1 MDGEVFT
8 GTVRNLKELAQ
19 MPEEYRQAV
28 GKIVVSHAVNE
39 IAGAEVFDE
48 PAIKLAPTPYDKWLA
63 CRIAMEEYGHHVHFS
78 RLAIQIGVSA
88 EALDHRTKHL
98 NVFDL
103 PISTW
108 LEFVVLKAI
117 GDLAEVVMV
126 EELLHCSFL
135 PLRDLAV
142 KTMPEEKFHAGFGR
156 DQMIELCKTQDG
168 RARVQRAVEYIFPV
182 MLPFFGGSNSR
193 NNAPF
198 RRWGIKRRTNDEMRA
213 DYVERVKKLVEGEF
227 GLRVPPQEK
236 EKPRDR

>member
-1 MDGEVFT
+1 MGEFT
-8 GTVRNLKELAQ
+8 GTVRDLKELAE

-28 GKIVVSHAVNE
+28 GKIVISHAVNE

-63 CRIAMEEYGHHVHFS
+63 CRIAMEEYGHHVHFA
-78 RLAIQIGVSA
+78 RLAAQMGVPA
-88 EALDHRTKHL
+88 QALDHRKKHL
-98 NVFDL
+98 NVFDT

-108 LEFVVLKAI
+108 TEFAVLKAI
-117 GDLAEVVMV
+117 GDLAEVIMV

-135 PLRDLAV
+135 PLKDLAA

-156 DQMIELCKTQDG
+156 DQMFELATTPE
-168 RARVQRAVEYIFPV
+168 RRVELQRAVDYIFPV

-193 NNAPF
+193 NNALF

-213 DYVERVKKLVEGEF
+213 DYIQRVTQLVEGEF
-227 GLRVPPQEK
+227 GLTVPAA
-236 EKPRDR
+236 RA